1 MVKPRWSGENPNAA
15 DARTAKVVAH
25 RVLDGILHLLHP
37 IMPFISEEIWQALP
51 HKGESLAVSPWP
63 VVKRSWTDAG
73 AEREMDMLMELVSA
87 VRTMRGEMNVP
98 PGKPVPVVAR
108 AAPETARLIVD
119 NRDLLSP
126 LARVETWTVGP
137 ETERPRVAA
146 SSVFRGVELWL
157 PLEGLIDVDAER
169 MRLAKEA
176 DRVHTEIERTKGKLM
191 NHDFLTKAKKE
202 VVDQQREKLALLEET
217 VSKLKRAREAM
228 SG

>member
-1 MVKPRWSGENPNAA
+1 MVASMPPKVLEKVLKPVPLRRLGQP
-15 DARTAKVVAH
+15 
-25 RVLDGILHLLHP
+25 
-37 IMPFISEEIWQALP
+37 EEIWQAIP
-51 HKGESLAVSPWP
+51 HKGESLMVSPWP
-63 VVKRSWTDAG
+63 VAKRSWTDPE
-73 AEREMDMLMELVSA
+73 AERDMDLLMELVSA

-98 PGKPVPVVAR
+98 PGKPVPVVVR
-108 AAPETARLIVD
+108 TEPEVARLIVD

-126 LARVETWTVGP
+126 LARIETWTVGS

-146 SSVFRGVELWL
+146 ASVFRGVELWL

-176 DRVHTEIERTKGKLM
+176 DRVHNAIERTKGKLM

-202 VVDQQREKLALLEET
+202 VVDKQRDKLAQLEET
-217 VSKLKRAREAM
+217 VDKLKRAQAAL